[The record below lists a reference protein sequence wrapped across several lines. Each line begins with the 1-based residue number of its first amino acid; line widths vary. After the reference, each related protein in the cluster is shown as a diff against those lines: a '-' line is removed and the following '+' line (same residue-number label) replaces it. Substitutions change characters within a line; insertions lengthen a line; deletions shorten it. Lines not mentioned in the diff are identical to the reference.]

1 MKSDAEGSPVVYR
14 VKMRR
19 RADRSRKIIEVITE
33 GELDESRD

>member
-1 MKSDAEGSPVVYR
+1 MKSELVSSPVVYR

-19 RADRSRKIIEVITE
+19 RADGSRKIIEVITE